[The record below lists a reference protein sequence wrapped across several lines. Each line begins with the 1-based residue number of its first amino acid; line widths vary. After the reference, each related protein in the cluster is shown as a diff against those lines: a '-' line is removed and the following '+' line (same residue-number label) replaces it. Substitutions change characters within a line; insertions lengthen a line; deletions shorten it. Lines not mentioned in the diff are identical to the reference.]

1 MGKKK
6 KYRGHYC
13 KIGNR
18 IKPNEKFTG
27 KRHAQHIYKEC
38 WIIKRRKMR
47 EKKKSNKQEISQEL

>member
-13 KIGNR
+13 RICNR

-27 KRHAQHIYKEC
+27 EGHAQHICKEC

-47 EKKKSNKQEISQEL
+47 EKKKSKKQEINQE